1 MEKET
6 LIDLIDLMIGLTDN
20 ERKILLAMD
29 KRKVEFRYK
38 MAWTQKTDEMI
49 G

>member
-1 MEKET
+1 MDKKA
-6 LIDLIDLMIGLTDN
+6 LIDLIDLMIGLTEN
-20 ERKILLAMD
+20 ERKTLLAMD